1 MNIGL
6 KIEKNNIS
14 IRSKFYSWQR
24 VKKTRKNISGECNG
38 ILDDF
43 FLIGAFSQKLI
54 FFALPFM
61 LSETQKNDLYNVV
74 WRIRLTPAPSLL
86 LNFFS
91 ILYHVLWYVL
101 AQIKLRRLVNNYL
114 FQKLYS
120 WTRAITSLN
129 FEPSMTW
136 INKP

>member
-1 MNIGL
+1 M
-6 KIEKNNIS
+6 KIEKSNIS
-14 IRSKFYSWQR
+14 IRSKFYCWQR

-43 FLIGAFSQKLI
+43 FLIGAFSRKPI
-54 FFALPFM
+54 FFALPFT
-61 LSETQKNDLYNVV
+61 LSETQKNDLFNVV
-74 WRIRLTPAPSLL
+74 WRIRLTLAPSLL

-91 ILYHVLWYVL
+91 ILYHVFLYVL

-114 FQKLYS
+114 FQKLYT
-120 WTRAITSLN
+120 WTRAIISLN
-129 FEPSMTW
+129 LEPSMTW